1 MWLEPGTDKDARA
14 AVEALTPAKSSGPK
28 PTCRSFKLCSRSPA
42 RARRRQ
48 TWRCCWTRR
57 ASLYAGRSSVR
68 CGTCVVSILSFFVPV
83 SSTLRYP
90 PTPPHPTPPSLPVAE
105 LVLHCNGGAASSPP
119 SKPPPKQRRRENSEK
134 SPHFSPEMEAAESEL
149 STHDQLLALSQQMVR
164 PPRPFAL
171 FDTPSLSHRQLTH
184 ATPQR
189 SSPMPPHM
197 VVADG
202 RGGAVSTRRGHS
214 DES

>member
-1 MWLEPGTDKDARA
+1 MRVG
-14 AVEALTPAKSSGPK
+14 
-28 PTCRSFKLCSRSPA
+28 
-42 RARRRQ
+42 ARRGGAVGRGAP
-48 TWRCCWTRR
+48 RCTRGAA
-57 ASLYAGRSSVR
+57 ASGAAPAW
-68 CGTCVVSILSFFVPV
+68 CLSCP
-83 SSTLRYP
+83 SLCPSP
-90 PTPPHPTPPSLPVAE
+90 PPCATPPPPPPPPPPPHPTPPSLPVAE

>member
-68 CGTCVVSILSFFVPV
+68 AC
-83 SSTLRYP
+83 P
-90 PTPPHPTPPSLPVAE
+90 PL
-105 LVLHCNGGAASSPP
+105 
-119 SKPPPKQRRRENSEK
+119 QRRRGLV
-134 SPHFSPEMEAAESEL
+134 SPEQTS
-149 STHDQLLALSQQMVR
+149 SQ
-164 PPRPFAL
+164 
-171 FDTPSLSHRQLTH
+171 T
-184 ATPQR
+184 ATP
-189 SSPMPPHM
+189 
-197 VVADG
+197 
-202 RGGAVSTRRGHS
+202 
-214 DES
+214 

>member
-90 PTPPHPTPPSLPVAE
+90 PTPPHPTLPSCGRACPPL
-105 LVLHCNGGAASSPP
+105 
-119 SKPPPKQRRRENSEK
+119 QRRRGLV
-134 SPHFSPEMEAAESEL
+134 SPEQTS
-149 STHDQLLALSQQMVR
+149 SQ
-164 PPRPFAL
+164 
-171 FDTPSLSHRQLTH
+171 T
-184 ATPQR
+184 ATP
-189 SSPMPPHM
+189 
-197 VVADG
+197 
-202 RGGAVSTRRGHS
+202 
-214 DES
+214 